1 MFKDFITWL
10 YAKYVVAPEFEAY
23 LKQTHPGEKLY
34 SELRAYNDEINVAMV
49 EKRFAPRVD
58 H

>member
-1 MFKDFITWL
+1 MIKDFITWL
-10 YAKYVVAPEFEAY
+10 YAKYVVAPEFEDY
-23 LKQTHPGEKLY
+23 LHRKFTQPEHRCKEH
-34 SELRAYNDEINVAMV
+34 SDEIAIALI